1 MADFICPIVQLS
13 SLMMLKFRM
22 TEVLKKSD
30 MFVVHFASLMMLKFR
45 MTEVLKK
52 SDMFVVHFA

>member
-1 MADFICPIVQLS
+1 
-13 SLMMLKFRM
+13 MMLKFRM